1 MIQRIQ
7 SLYLAGVLL
16 CSLLLFFTAI
26 ASVEAPLH
34 IYNFSIY
41 GLFDVT
47 RGVNQKLAST
57 LPLLVLNGI
66 VTLLTVVI
74 IFQFKKRALQIK
86 LARLNILLLVVFVV
100 GTFFYFENASEQI
113 FEIEKLNTEKGLKA
127 NYLLGAI
134 LPLIAII
141 LNMLAARAIK
151 KDDVL
156 VRSADRI
163 R

>member
-1 MIQRIQ
+1 M
-7 SLYLAGVLL
+7 
-16 CSLLLFFTAI
+16 
-26 ASVEAPLH
+26 
-34 IYNFSIY
+34 
-41 GLFDVT
+41 
-47 RGVNQKLAST
+47 NQKLAST

-66 VTLLTVVI
+66 VGLLTVVI

-113 FEIEKLNTEKGLKA
+113 FEIEKLSTEKGLKV

-151 KDDVL
+151 KDYAL